1 MNVYWYDSGSTESS
15 YLLIFK
21 NGSTSIRHAMGHVRK
36 VSTPGARAFTKL
48 RDPYERSVS
57 IYNEMVKQGHAS
69 GSFQYWLEQKWEH
82 GFTNVH
88 EYAQTHWLELAKADA
103 PDIRI
108 FTTFEQVE
116 AFLGRPIPHRNRSQ
130 RFEMTEHDRA
140 VISELYADDIKLWNN
155 LNQSEK

>member
-1 MNVYWYDSGSTESS
+1 MRVYWYDSGSTESS

-36 VSTPGARAFTKL
+36 VRTPGARAFTKL
-48 RDPYERSVS
+48 RDPLDRAVS
-57 IYNEMVKQGHAS
+57 IYNEMVKQGHAN
-69 GSFQYWLEQKWEH
+69 GSFNHWCEDKLEH

-88 EYAQTHWLELAKADA
+88 EYPQSHWLDLAKEDA

-116 AFLGRPIPHRNRSQ
+116 AFLGKPIPHRNKSE
-130 RFEMTEHDRA
+130 RFKMTEVEEAMVREIYKTDF
-140 VISELYADDIKLWNN
+140 ELWQQLNN
-155 LNQSEK
+155 